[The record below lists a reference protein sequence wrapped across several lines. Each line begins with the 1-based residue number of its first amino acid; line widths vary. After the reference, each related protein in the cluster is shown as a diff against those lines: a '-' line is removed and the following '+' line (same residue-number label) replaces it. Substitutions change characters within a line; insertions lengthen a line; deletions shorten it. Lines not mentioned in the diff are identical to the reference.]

1 MDIVNTTCSND
12 IAPKNTMAKKPYNFR
27 FEEKLIEQ
35 VQKLADKDNRTLTN
49 FIETL
54 LMKVV
59 EDSKKKKAP

>member
-1 MDIVNTTCSND
+1 MGYISD
-12 IAPKNTMAKKPYNFR
+12 MAKKQYNFR